1 MNTNWSA
8 FMTLSPIDNIRLW
21 LWFGFTFVLVIIQTA
36 FLSPL
41 VGEIKAITIALTP
54 LIVLVSVI
62 LCLYVQNTW
71 LKDEI
76 RQLKENNPRTEQYN
90 LASETSFMSLNR
102 PAFMTLFNNDIVTLL
117 LWLCSLF
124 ALGITQTVLL
134 SPFMGVIPALALFFF
149 PYIGVVP
156 VILNLLV
163 QNVRLKDEIRQLK
176 EDNLRSN
183 QYILTGEEETSSPLL
198 SSIL

>member
-41 VGEIKAITIALTP
+41 VGEIKAIAIALTP

-90 LASETSFMSLNR
+90 LASETSFMSLNLSTS
-102 PAFMTLFNNDIVTLL
+102 TLVTLSNIDSVIL
-117 LWLCSLF
+117 LLVFL
-124 ALGITQTVLL
+124 LGISNTVLL
-134 SPFMGVIPALALFFF
+134 SHFMGVIPALALFFF